1 MENLYG
7 DVADFL
13 EPVVVGEPIDE
24 TAEAIVFPQMIFE
37 AFRVADT
44 LAAYDM
50 PMIVLTSKYGTV
62 EMWDWEIVTY
72 LREKGMTVFSPYNN
86 DHSRSDGKG
95 NSEKRR
101 AFPDVSGFS
110 RRGKAGQYF

>member
-1 MENLYG
+1 MRKAVLAPVYFSLINEREAGELKEQLKVLENLYG

-72 LREKGMTVFSPYNN
+72 LREK
-86 DHSRSDGKG
+86 
-95 NSEKRR
+95 
-101 AFPDVSGFS
+101 A
-110 RRGKAGQYF
+110 

>member
-1 MENLYG
+1 MEIRMRKAVLAPVYFSMINEREAGELKEQLKVLENLYG

-72 LREKGMTVFSPYNN
+72 LREKGMTVFSP
-86 DHSRSDGKG
+86 
-95 NSEKRR
+95 
-101 AFPDVSGFS
+101 
-110 RRGKAGQYF
+110 

>member
-1 MENLYG
+1 
-7 DVADFL
+7 
-13 EPVVVGEPIDE
+13 
-24 TAEAIVFPQMIFE
+24 MIFE

-72 LREKGMTVFSPYNN
+72 LREKGSFA
-86 DHSRSDGKG
+86 
-95 NSEKRR
+95 E
-101 AFPDVSGFS
+101 
-110 RRGKAGQYF
+110 